1 MEGEAGNV
9 SNVAAARGR
18 PSGVRSFS
26 ALLATAA
33 LWASSAIAA
42 PAERPYTLV
51 LGIAQDGGVP
61 QAGCRQSCCT
71 GGRHEHVAS
80 LALVDPASR
89 RWWLFDATPDF
100 PAQLAAVAVAA
111 PACTLAGVFLTHAHI
126 GHYTGLMH
134 LGREAM
140 GARDVPVWA
149 MPRMRGFLATN
160 GPWSQ
165 LVSLHNIELRS
176 LAADST
182 VQLGDSLRV
191 TPVLVPHRDE
201 FSETVGFRLEGPHG
215 SIVWLPDI
223 DKWERWDRR
232 IEDVIAGATAAYLD
246 GTFFDA
252 AELPGRD
259 MREIPHPFIVESL
272 ERFAALPAAERR
284 RIHFIH
290 LNHTNRAG
298 ITGSAERKRVEAAGC
313 HIAQAG
319 ERHPI

>member
-1 MEGEAGNV
+1 
-9 SNVAAARGR
+9 
-18 PSGVRSFS
+18 
-26 ALLATAA
+26 
-33 LWASSAIAA
+33 
-42 PAERPYTLV
+42 
-51 LGIAQDGGVP
+51 
-61 QAGCRQSCCT
+61 
-71 GGRHEHVAS
+71 
-80 LALVDPASR
+80 
-89 RWWLFDATPDF
+89 
-100 PAQLAAVAVAA
+100 
-111 PACTLAGVFLTHAHI
+111 VFLTHAHM

-149 MPRMRGFLATN
+149 MPRMRGFLATS

-191 TPVLVPHRDE
+191 TPFLVPHRDE
-201 FSETVGFRLEGPHG
+201 FSETVGFRLEGPRG

-232 IEDVIAGATAAYLD
+232 IEDVLAGATAAYLD

-272 ERFAALPAAERR
+272 ARFASLPASERS
-284 RIHFIH
+284 RIRFIH
-290 LNHTNRAG
+290 LNHTNRAAVRG
-298 ITGSAERKRVEAAGC
+298 TAERRRVEAAGLRVA
-313 HIAQAG
+313 HEG
-319 ERHPI
+319 ERVGL